1 MSNSRLSK
9 RYARALFSLGQEDG
23 SFNQYGQELEGFI
36 NFCQENAE
44 FGHAIS
50 NPIFPIED
58 RNRVLQTVLKQS
70 GFSDLVKNF
79 LNLLLDK
86 NRIGAIDAITEHYAR
101 LTDEASNI
109 THAEIITA
117 KPLKDKTLD
126 KVVKALEGLTS
137 KQIEP
142 DVRES
147 PDLIGGI
154 VVKIGDLVLDG
165 SVKAQFE
172 GLKES
177 FKRGE

>member
-23 SFNQYGQELEGFI
+23 SFNQYGRELDEFAVL
-36 NFCQENAE
+36 FKENSD
-44 FGHAIS
+44 FRQVIG
-50 NPIFPIED
+50 NPIFDSED
-58 RNRVLQTVLKQS
+58 RKKLLDFVLERS
-70 GFSDLVKNF
+70 GFSVLVKNF

-86 NRIGAIDAITEHYAR
+86 QRIGAIETINKHYAM

-109 THAEIITA
+109 AHADIITA
-117 KPLKDKTLD
+117 KPLKEKTLEQVI
-126 KVVKALEGLTS
+126 KSLEGLTS
-137 KQIEP
+137 KKIKP
-142 DVRES
+142 DVKES
-147 PDLIGGI
+147 PELIGGI

-165 SVKAQFE
+165 SVKAQLE